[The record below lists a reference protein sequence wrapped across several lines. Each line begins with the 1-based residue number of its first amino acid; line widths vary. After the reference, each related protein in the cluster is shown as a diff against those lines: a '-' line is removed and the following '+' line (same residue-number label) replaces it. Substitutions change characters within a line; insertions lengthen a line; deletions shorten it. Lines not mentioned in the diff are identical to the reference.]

1 MKSSEDQSFGQHFT
15 RRIQGHVLACPP
27 PADRV
32 QIKSA
37 HSSPVKTL
45 VTIRVQIISASE
57 LCILFVMIQMN
68 LYYVS
73 LLHNITSLNKIYY
86 NEYVLNRKTLKGP

>member
-32 QIKSA
+32 QIKSV
-37 HSSPVKTL
+37 HSSLVKTL
-45 VTIRVQIISASE
+45 VTIRVQIISACE

-86 NEYVLNRKTLKGP
+86 NEYMF